1 MKEGMRMK
9 KLAIMALSVVLI
21 SVMAIGGSLAYF
33 TDTVTNANNV
43 ITAGSVHIE
52 QIELQRKAGVAYNG
66 KADDGYLVPF
76 VDRQAMYPAHTGDA
90 NAYSISTTDLFQ
102 WGNYVSADNAA
113 NGLWNDAALSGVI
126 DKFVFVKNIGASQA
140 YCRTLI
146 ALECPDDVT
155 YGTTYSTDVD
165 IMLNLNST
173 GIQWTG
179 LNENEALFVNID
191 GTRYQVLVATYTDTV
206 KAGETSMPSLLQ
218 VVMTDNATNREALAM
233 GEDYKIL
240 VLTQACQTTTFI
252 DADDTTLAGKDRA
265 TYALDTC
272 FAAVDTA
279 AAADWFYN
287 MLHPTAATANT
298 QANTAQS
305 QQSL

>member
-43 ITAGSVHIE
+43 ITAGSVQIE
-52 QIELQRKAGVAYNG
+52 QIELQRDKST
-66 KADDGYLVPF
+66 ADDDLIAYKQDQPC
-76 VDRQAMYPAHTGDA
+76 YPAHALDT
-90 NAYSISTTDLFQ
+90 ISYTPSVPFN
-102 WGNYVSADNAA
+102 WGTYTSAENDYNL
-113 NGLWNDAALSGVI
+113 LWNDAALSGVI

-155 YGTTYSTDVD
+155 YGTTYSTEVD
-165 IMLNLNST
+165 IMLNLNNT

-252 DADDTTLAGKDRA
+252 DADGVADIDKAA
-265 TYALDTC
+265 NALNTC
-272 FAAVDTA
+272 FKEIDA
-279 AAADWFYN
+279 AAATDWFKA

>member
-1 MKEGMRMK
+1 MK

-43 ITAGSVHIE
+43 ITAGSVQIE
-52 QIELQRKAGVAYNG
+52 QIELQRDKSTA
-66 KADDGYLVPF
+66 ADDDLIAYKQDQPC
-76 VDRQAMYPAHTGDA
+76 YPAHALSTGSYTPSVPF
-90 NAYSISTTDLFQ
+90 N
-102 WGNYVSADNAA
+102 WGTYTSAENDYNL
-113 NGLWNDAALSGVI
+113 LWNDAALSGVI

-155 YGTTYSTDVD
+155 YGTAYGDTVD
-165 IMLNLNST
+165 IMLNLNNT

-179 LNENEALFVNID
+179 LNENEELFITID

-287 MLHPTAATANT
+287 MLHPTAATADT
-298 QANTAQS
+298 QADTAQS
-305 QQSL
+305 QQAL